1 MHRNQYSSILE
12 IWTIILSSMQHCRT
26 VGFTQPS

>member
-1 MHRNQYSSILE
+1 MHRNHILE